1 VDACQ
6 SSKRVDTRLYQDAV
20 RLRPAV
26 AAARSVTCRMAVA
39 SGVPSS
45 EESERSRQLGR
56 QDVLDHNPGA
66 LVTFGSECQVP
77 PGGAAL
83 PIGPEQPL
91 ERRRPPRDRLA
102 PIEGCRPEPRPHG
115 VFVPGLIDA

>member
-1 VDACQ
+1 
-6 SSKRVDTRLYQDAV
+6 VDTRLYQHAV
-20 RLRPAV
+20 RLPPAV
-26 AAARSVTCRMAVA
+26 VVARSVTCRMAVA
-39 SGVPSS
+39 SGVSSS
-45 EESERSRQLGR
+45 EESERSRQLGH
-56 QDVLDHNPGA
+56 QDVFDHNPGA
-66 LVTFGSECQVP
+66 LVTVGSECQIPVP

-83 PIGPEQPL
+83 PIGPEQRL